1 MTIWNGWTMNGRY
14 LVLITAAIIAAMAI
28 FNACGPTDDTGPLT
42 VACDPSNIEGNGGC
56 DYAEYCAEEDV
67 LDGNG
72 FPTGETVYN
81 CTARDT
87 CNPEMQDCP
96 IGWYCETTGYCFKG
110 NAPQPDNNQPDDDS
124 NLPDTNLP
132 DTTQP
137 DDDTVQPDTAQ
148 PDTDTDT
155 AQPDTDSTQPDTAV
169 PDTDTNGGTLDFTED
184 FENGSGNWTLEGDWQ
199 IGAPAYGVFSPH
211 GGANCAGTNLTGVYS
226 NDADAK
232 LTLNQQLSIPGG
244 AAEPVIEFY
253 AYVNAEGSS
262 MIANDYVEVLVR
274 KSIDTWDSAAKAV
287 FTVGPYLDSSKTK
300 LTGNTNN
307 ADTVWRLYSASLS
320 AVKGESVQIAFR
332 FRSDGSSA
340 AAGIYI
346 DDLHIH

>member
-1 MTIWNGWTMNGRY
+1 MSGRY
-14 LVLITAAIIAAMAI
+14 LILIAAAFLTAMVV
-28 FNACGPTDDTGPLT
+28 FNACTPDDEEGPFT
-42 VACDPSNIEGNGGC
+42 VDCDPSLENGGC
-56 DYAEYCAEEDV
+56 DYAEYCAETEV
-67 LDGNG
+67 LDDSG
-72 FPTGETVYN
+72 FPTGELKYE
-81 CTARDT
+81 CTLRDT
-87 CNPEMQDCP
+87 CSYEMQDCP

-110 NAPQPDNNQPDDDS
+110 EGPDIDTAQPDNNLPDN
-124 NLPDTNLP
+124 NLPDTDTALPDGDTDSSLP
-132 DTTQP
+132 DTTL
-137 DDDTVQPDTAQ
+137 

-155 AQPDTDSTQPDTAV
+155 DTPQPDNDTDTTQPDTVV
-169 PDTDTNGGTLDFTED
+169 PDTDTTGVLDLTEN
-184 FENGSGNWTLEGDWQ
+184 FENGAANWTLEGDWQ
-199 IGAPAYGVFSPH
+199 IGAPAYGIFTTY

-262 MIANDYVEVLVR
+262 MIANDYVEVLIK
-274 KSIDTWDSAAKAV
+274 KSTDTWESATKAV

-307 ADTVWRLYSASLS
+307 ADATWQLYRASLS

-332 FRSDGSSA
+332 FRSDSSSA